1 MPKKILVVDDEADI
15 VRLLKYNLE
24 KEGYDVISASDGKAA
39 IEKARVRPD
48 LIVLDVMMPKMDGWD
63 VIRELKKK
71 KETADIPVLFLTAK
85 ESEIDE
91 VLGLELGADDYI
103 IKPISPR
110 KLVARIKATL
120 RRKDVPAESADLQEL
135 LHLPHIDINIPNYS
149 VKIDKREVFFPKKEF
164 EVFALLARRRGRVVT
179 REELLDSVWGKGVYV
194 VDRTIDVHIRKIREK
209 LGQYDNIIETVK
221 GVGYRIKGDE

>member
-1 MPKKILVVDDEADI
+1 MSKKILVVDDEADI

-24 KEGYDVISASDGKAA
+24 KEGYDVITAQDGKAA
-39 IEKARVRPD
+39 IEKARTHPD
-48 LIVLDVMMPKMDGWD
+48 LIVLDVMMPQLDGWE

-120 RRKDVPAESADLQEL
+120 RRNDTSAASADLQDI
-135 LHLPHIDINIPNYS
+135 LHLPHIVINIPNYS
-149 VKIDKREVFFPKKEF
+149 VKVDKQDVFFPKKEF
-164 EVFALLARRRGRVVT
+164 EVLTLLARRRGRVVT

-209 LGQYDNIIETVK
+209 LDRHADMIETVK

>member
-1 MPKKILVVDDEADI
+1 
-15 VRLLKYNLE
+15 
-24 KEGYDVISASDGKAA
+24 
-39 IEKARVRPD
+39 
-48 LIVLDVMMPKMDGWD
+48 MDGWE

-71 KETADIPVLFLTAK
+71 KETANIPVLFLTAK

-120 RRKDVPAESADLQEL
+120 RRNDASAALADVQDI
-135 LHLPHIDINIPNYS
+135 LHLPHIVINIPNYS
-149 VKIDKREVFFPKKEF
+149 VKVDKQEVFFPKKEF
-164 EVFALLARRRGRVVT
+164 EVLSLLARRRGRVVT

-209 LGQYDNIIETVK
+209 LDRHADMIETVK